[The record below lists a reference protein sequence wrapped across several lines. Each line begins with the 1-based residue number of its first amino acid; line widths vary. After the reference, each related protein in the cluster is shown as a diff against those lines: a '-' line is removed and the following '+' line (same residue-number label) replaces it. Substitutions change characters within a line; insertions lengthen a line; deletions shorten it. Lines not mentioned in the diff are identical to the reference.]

1 MYGKTQSQQLRE
13 SALSVNALD
22 VKPVINSLNSL
33 NELVNRTSG
42 VKIREEGGVGSD
54 FDLSI
59 NGLSGNSVRYFIDG
73 VPLDSKGSY
82 VTLTNLPVN
91 LIDRVEIYKGV
102 VPASLG
108 TDALG
113 GAVNIITQAE
123 KKSFMDASYSIGS
136 FSLLAQIE
144 AGITGKFW
152 ADEFFVSASYSKTD
166 KELQTGSIQ
175 TKVYGMAERNSD
187 AWNVSVRYNKY
198 NFMTEGMTLKAT
210 LSHTWDHSITIDT
223 AYRKY
228 YWDGGYIVSQRNEI
242 RGNEPSIRH
251 YKRPLTIVRVNLD
264 YQLDGHHG
272 LNLNYHMNRTGNDRY
287 DDLDQSFE
295 PSNDA
300 VTKHIIGLTYSQSF
314 FDGKMQNIFF
324 AKDYVNH
331 PNIRQTDQSTVTG
344 SDKVQGSTTKNYFGY
359 GTGLRYMFFDPL
371 AVKVSYEHSVRL
383 PIARELLGNGTTIYA
398 NVALKPEKSNNVNL
412 ALFGTW
418 HPAGRHTIYY
428 EANGFLRYVDNY
440 IQTSVIEKEG
450 MMQFVNDPAVHIKG
464 VEGEIRYDWDGR
476 LQLMANV
483 SYQDAR
489 DQQKYKEDGKPS
501 ATYDNHV
508 PNRPWLF
515 GNAEASYT
523 FHNLLLHDNKLRLG
537 CTFQWVHWYF
547 LTWEAYGN
555 RDTKARIPSQ
565 HICNANITYSW
576 KHDSYN
582 ISLECSNFLD
592 ETAYDN
598 YKLQK
603 PGRAF
608 FAKFR
613 VFIN

>member
-1 MYGKTQSQQLRE
+1 
-13 SALSVNALD
+13 
-22 VKPVINSLNSL
+22 
-33 NELVNRTSG
+33 
-42 VKIREEGGVGSD
+42 
-54 FDLSI
+54 
-59 NGLSGNSVRYFIDG
+59 
-73 VPLDSKGSY
+73 
-82 VTLTNLPVN
+82 
-91 LIDRVEIYKGV
+91 
-102 VPASLG
+102 
-108 TDALG
+108 
-113 GAVNIITQAE
+113 
-123 KKSFMDASYSIGS
+123 
-136 FSLLAQIE
+136 
-144 AGITGKFW
+144 
-152 ADEFFVSASYSKTD
+152 
-166 KELQTGSIQ
+166 
-175 TKVYGMAERNSD
+175 
-187 AWNVSVRYNKY
+187 
-198 NFMTEGMTLKAT
+198 
-210 LSHTWDHSITIDT
+210 
-223 AYRKY
+223 
-228 YWDGGYIVSQRNEI
+228 
-242 RGNEPSIRH
+242 
-251 YKRPLTIVRVNLD
+251 
-264 YQLDGHHG
+264 
-272 LNLNYHMNRTGNDRY
+272 
-287 DDLDQSFE
+287 
-295 PSNDA
+295 
-300 VTKHIIGLTYSQSF
+300 
-314 FDGKMQNIFF
+314 
-324 AKDYVNH
+324 
-331 PNIRQTDQSTVTG
+331 
-344 SDKVQGSTTKNYFGY
+344 
-359 GTGLRYMFFDPL
+359 MFFDPL

-501 ATYDNHV
+501 ATYDNHIS
-508 PNRPWLF
+508 NRPWLF

>member
-1 MYGKTQSQQLRE
+1 MK
-13 SALSVNALD
+13 D
-22 VKPVINSLNSL
+22 VQMR
-33 NELVNRTSG
+33 NETGDR
-42 VKIREEGGVGSD
+42 
-54 FDLSI
+54 FI
-59 NGLSGNSVRYFIDG
+59 NGNPKRFHDG
-73 VPLDSKGSY
+73 Y
-82 VTLTNLPVN
+82 
-91 LIDRVEIYKGV
+91 
-102 VPASLG
+102 
-108 TDALG
+108 
-113 GAVNIITQAE
+113 
-123 KKSFMDASYSIGS
+123 

-144 AGITGKFW
+144 AGVTGKSW

-166 KELQTGSIQ
+166 KELQTGSVQ

-187 AWNVSVRYNKY
+187 AWNVSARYNKR
-198 NFMTEGMTLKAT
+198 NFLTENMTLKAT
-210 LSHTWDHSITIDT
+210 LSQTWDHSLTIDT

-242 RGNEPSIRH
+242 RGKEPSMRH
-251 YKRPLTIVRVNLD
+251 YKRPLTIARANLD
-264 YQLDGHHG
+264 YQLNEHHG
-272 LNLNYHMNRTGNDRY
+272 FNLNYNLSRTGNDRY
-287 DDLDQSFE
+287 DDLDKSFE

-300 VTKHIIGLTYSQSF
+300 VTKHILGLTYSQSF
-314 FDGKMQNIFF
+314 FDGKMQNVFF
-324 AKDYVNH
+324 AKDYVNR
-331 PNIRQTDQSTVTG
+331 PNIQQTDQSTVTG
-344 SDKVQGSTTKNYFGY
+344 SNKVQGAATKNYFGY
-359 GTGLRYMFFDPL
+359 GAGLRYEFFAPL

-398 NVALKPEKSNNVNL
+398 NVALEPEKSDNVNF
-412 ALFGTW
+412 AMFGTW
-418 HPAGRHTIYY
+418 FPAAGHSIYY

-450 MMQFVNDPAVHIKG
+450 MLQYVNDPAVHIKG
-464 VEGEIRYDWDGR
+464 VEGEVRYDWDGR

-489 DQQKYKEDGKPS
+489 DQKEFKEDGKPS
-501 ATYDNHV
+501 ATYNNHV

-515 GNAEASYT
+515 GGAEASYT
-523 FHNLLLHDNKLRLG
+523 FRNLLFPDNKLRLG
-537 CTFQWVHWYF
+537 CSLQWVHWYF

-555 RDTKARIPSQ
+555 YDTKARIPSQ
-565 HICNANITYSW
+565 RICNANVTYSW
-576 KHDSYN
+576 KRDRYN